1 MLKAFVYQVPV
12 PCARAKNARKHN
24 GKGHGNGNV
33 PFSTKRS
40 LPGESFTFKA
50 TRPHTGTMSLA
61 GTKGNFFT
69 PTRAVPNRAFIKA
82 ISKGVR
88 NIVVLY
94 PSGNNIFQRKR
105 LATQRKRATMKQGEV
120 PNQDRMVRRR
130 VLQDVYVII
139 RFDASRP
146 NVLPRK
152 NGESIYVRLVLPR
165 RLITRRMTTRV
176 QDHDPKIG
184 TTFGPC
190 VKRVS
195 PTTVRSQGGKRIGSG
210 AVINHEGVKGTT
222 MSFNM
227 KTPHERKGIV

>member
-1 MLKAFVYQVPV
+1 
-12 PCARAKNARKHN
+12 
-24 GKGHGNGNV
+24 
-33 PFSTKRS
+33 
-40 LPGESFTFKA
+40 
-50 TRPHTGTMSLA
+50 MSLA

-69 PTRAVPNRAFIKA
+69 PTRAVPNRTFVKA

-94 PSGNNIFQRKR
+94 PSGNHIFQRKC
-105 LATQRKRATMKQGEV
+105 LATQRKRTTMKEGKV
-120 PNQDRMVRRR
+120 PNKYRVVGRR
-130 VLQDVYVII
+130 VLQDVNVII
-139 RFDASRP
+139 RLNASRP

-152 NGESIYVRLVLPR
+152 DGESIYVRLVLPR
-165 RLITRRMTTRV
+165 RLITRHMTTRV

-195 PTTVRSQGGKRIGSG
+195 PTTVRSQGGERIGSG
-210 AVINHEGVKGTT
+210 TVINHEGVKGAT

-227 KTPHERKGIV
+227 KTPHERKGVV